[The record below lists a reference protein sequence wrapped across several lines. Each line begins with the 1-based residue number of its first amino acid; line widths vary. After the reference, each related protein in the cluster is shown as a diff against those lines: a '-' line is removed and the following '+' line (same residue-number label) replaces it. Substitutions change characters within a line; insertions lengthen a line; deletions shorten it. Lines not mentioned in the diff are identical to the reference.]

1 MLLVFCILHY
11 MKYDDIYNLHCAQSR
26 VIPPPIKDPQVTSSS
41 LRTEQQPIWA
51 SRFRYF
57 FSFCSYF
64 WHPFQ
69 SEILKIY
76 ISFVVFGHHLL
87 SESWATT
94 NLLFEISKLFS
105 LYDFAKNLFLHLLL
119 DFLTILHIKI
129 PAINPW
135 SSFDH
140 RYIFNKLHP
149 SKPDLNWKW
158 WCWSQLS
165 RFKLA
170 ECCPGHPS
178 HWSRLRKVSGL
189 GVWNV
194 PTSHKDRVYLI
205 YSMCT
210 MIRSIWQLH
219 PREAY
224 ATKNIR
230 PQFSTPIPPSEM
242 FPWEHCLK

>member
-1 MLLVFCILHY
+1 M
-11 MKYDDIYNLHCAQSR
+11 IYTICTAPNIEWSRPQSR
-26 VIPPPIKDPQVTSSS
+26 IHKSPPPLWELSNNPSE
-41 LRTEQQPIWA
+41 LRDFDTLVL
-51 SRFRYF
+51 FLLTYF
-57 FSFCSYF
+57 C
-64 WHPFQ
+64 HPLQ
-69 SEILKIY
+69 SEILKID

-119 DFLTILHIKI
+119 DFLTIRHIKI

-158 WCWSQLS
+158 WWCWSQLS

-178 HWSRLRKVSGL
+178 HWSRPRKVSGL

-194 PTSHKDRVYLI
+194 PTSHKDHVY
-205 YSMCT
+205 
-210 MIRSIWQLH
+210 
-219 PREAY
+219 
-224 ATKNIR
+224 
-230 PQFSTPIPPSEM
+230 
-242 FPWEHCLK
+242 